1 MDMFKM
7 LGQMKEVQ
15 KKLKEAQENLGEITA
30 TGDAGAGMVTATVNG
45 KRELLSVAVD
55 DSLLTPND
63 KEMLQDLVVAAVN
76 KALREVEE
84 KAQDQL
90 QQSTGNLFN
99 IPGFDPS
106 QFT

>member
-1 MDMFKM
+1 MFKM

-15 KKLKEAQENLGEITA
+15 RKLKEAQDNLGDITA

-45 KRELLSVAVD
+45 KRELLSISVD
-55 DSLLTPND
+55 ESLLTPSD
-63 KEMLQDLVVAAVN
+63 KEMMQDLVVAAVN

-84 KAQDQL
+84 KAQDEL

-99 IPGFDPS
+99 IDRKS
-106 QFT
+106 VV